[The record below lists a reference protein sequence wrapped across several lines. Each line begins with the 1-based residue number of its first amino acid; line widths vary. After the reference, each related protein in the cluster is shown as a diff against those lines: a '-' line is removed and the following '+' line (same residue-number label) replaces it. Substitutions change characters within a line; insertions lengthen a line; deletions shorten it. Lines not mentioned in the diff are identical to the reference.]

1 MTSHVLHRSFQWDF
15 PVAAGGDGPYISD
28 SNGRRYLDASGGAA
42 VSCIGHAHP
51 HVVRAIAEQA
61 QKLEFAHTSFFTNEP
76 MERLAELLVRKSG
89 GAIDRAG
96 IVCDGSEAVEAAIK
110 LARQYWTE
118 AGQTSRSVVISRRLS
133 YHGITLGALSV
144 SGHTNRREKYLP
156 YLSREVEFI
165 SPCYAY
171 RGRRPEESDAEYG
184 LRVANE
190 LEEAIVRIGPE
201 RVSAFIAEIVGGA
214 TAGCLTPVPGYFRR
228 IREICDHYEVFFIAD
243 EVMCGM
249 GRTGTLFAY
258 EQEPVTPDLIA
269 IGKGLAGGYQPI
281 GAVLANARITRAIES
296 GSGALAQGHTYMGHP
311 IACAAAVAV
320 QEVIERAQ
328 LLENVQRMGNV
339 LEQSLR
345 DRFASHPHVG
355 DIRGRGLFWALELVE
370 DKNEKR
376 PFAPSLRLA
385 ARIKREALERGLV
398 CYPSPGAADGSC
410 GDNILL
416 APPYIIN
423 ETQIGEMVDILAR
436 TLETVLSFE

>member
-1 MTSHVLHRSFQWDF
+1 VTSHVLHRSFQWDF
-15 PVAAGGDGPYISD
+15 PVAAGGDGPYIFD

-51 HVVRAIAEQA
+51 HVIRAIAEQA

-76 MERLAELLVRKSG
+76 MERLAELLVRKAG

-118 AGQTSRSVVISRRLS
+118 AGQTSRSVSVSRRLS

-156 YLSREVEFI
+156 YLSPEVEFI

-171 RGRRPEESDAEYG
+171 RGRRPEESDADYG

-228 IREICDHYEVFFIAD
+228 IREICDRYEVFFIAD

-258 EQEPVTPDLIA
+258 EQEDVTPDLIA

-311 IACAAAVAV
+311 IGCAAAVAV
-320 QEVIERAQ
+320 QEVIEREH
-328 LLENVQRMGNV
+328 LLENAQRMGNV
-339 LEQSLR
+339 LERSLR
-345 DRFASHPHVG
+345 DLFASHPYVG

-370 DKNEKR
+370 DKSEKR
-376 PFAPSLRLA
+376 PFAPPLSLA
-385 ARIKREALERGLV
+385 TRIKREALERGLI

-423 ETQIGEMVDILAR
+423 EGHIGEMVDILAR